1 MKKNERDLR
10 THSLRRPDIL
20 VNFTNKRS
28 GTIYARF
35 LKGTIVPTP
44 ENGRAPTIF
53 IKYYGSKKN
62 GAKRAS
68 TTPLIHLLTYCY
80 VL

>member
-53 IKYYGSKKN
+53 IKYYGSKKM
-62 GAKRAS
+62 APREQ
-68 TTPLIHLLTYCY
+68 
-80 VL
+80 VLPP